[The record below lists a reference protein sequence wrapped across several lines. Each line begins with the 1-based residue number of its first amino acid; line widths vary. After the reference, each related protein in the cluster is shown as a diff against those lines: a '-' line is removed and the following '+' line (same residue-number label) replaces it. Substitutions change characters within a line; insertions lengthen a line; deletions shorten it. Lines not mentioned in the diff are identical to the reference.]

1 MQAKHLLILLVACIL
16 ETAHTVLIA
25 TSKTWIH
32 NKNHKSKINASEE
45 MPASPLTAASK
56 AV

>member
-32 NKNHKSKINASEE
+32 AVLIKIINQ
-45 MPASPLTAASK
+45 K
-56 AV
+56 